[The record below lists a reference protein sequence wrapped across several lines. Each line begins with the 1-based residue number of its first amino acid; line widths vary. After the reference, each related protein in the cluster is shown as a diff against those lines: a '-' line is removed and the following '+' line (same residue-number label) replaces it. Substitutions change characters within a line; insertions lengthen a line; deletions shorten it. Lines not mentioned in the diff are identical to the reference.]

1 MVDYTSI
8 MAHYDAGSEGGG
20 DHLIVR
26 AASPQH
32 RKLVAGYAARPQMA
46 GRRVRMLALLPLW
59 RYAHDG

>member
-32 RKLVAGYAARPQMA
+32 RKLVAGYAALPQMA
-46 GRRVRMLALLPLW
+46 
-59 RYAHDG
+59 